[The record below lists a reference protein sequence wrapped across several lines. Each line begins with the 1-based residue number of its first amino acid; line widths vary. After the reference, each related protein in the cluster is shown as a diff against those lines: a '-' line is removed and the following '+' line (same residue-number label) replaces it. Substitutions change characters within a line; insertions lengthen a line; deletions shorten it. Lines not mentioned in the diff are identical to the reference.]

1 MAEKL
6 ETITGDSLSPNSTIS
21 SVSDSIQP
29 PLSGSSD
36 FKSKGNFS
44 LAATSVARNSSHTQR
59 VCIDVEEPADKKE
72 FSDHHNFTSVKKRK
86 EEMKPK

>member
-72 FSDHHNFTSVKKRK
+72 FSGHHNFTSVQKRK
-86 EEMKPK
+86 EAMKPK